1 MQKSY
6 HPLHSFIQDKL
17 SRQNKALNAK
27 IAHKETTQ

>member
-6 HPLHSFIQDKL
+6 HPLHSFIQDEL
-17 SRQNKALNAK
+17 ARQNMTLNAK

>member
-6 HPLHSFIQDKL
+6 HPLHSFIQDEL
-17 SRQNKALNAK
+17 ARQNTTLNAK